1 MSENKY
7 LETVYNDNLR
17 PITDY
22 PSKFIKYLIKR
33 FNLKK
38 IKKILE
44 IGCGRGEFLNE
55 FYQSG

>member
-17 PITDY
+17 PITNY

-38 IKKILE
+38 SKNFRVGMWKRRVFE
-44 IGCGRGEFLNE
+44 
-55 FYQSG
+55 